1 MLRFL
6 RPPSYLS
13 VDAGV
18 EVVIVQLEYR
28 IGRVVEGIGEGGG
41 GKEAEGE
48 EEEKGGEWKGEERGG
63 PTPTCPARTTHRLTT
78 ARTGFNVF

>member
-1 MLRFL
+1 MN
-6 RPPSYLS
+6 YLS

-48 EEEKGGEWKGEERGG
+48 EEEEGG
-63 PTPTCPARTTHRLTT
+63 
-78 ARTGFNVF
+78 